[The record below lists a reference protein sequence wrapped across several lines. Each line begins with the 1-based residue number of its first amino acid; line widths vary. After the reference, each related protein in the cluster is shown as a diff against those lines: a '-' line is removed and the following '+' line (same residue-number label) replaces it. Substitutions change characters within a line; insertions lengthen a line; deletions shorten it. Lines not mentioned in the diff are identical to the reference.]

1 MAIDLHKELLNLR
14 RETLNLGAIV
24 EERVRSV
31 AEAIET
37 GDVELAR
44 TVKRGDKEID
54 ELEVQ
59 IESECLRVLALG
71 GPVASDLRFVLGVMR
86 INSQLERVGDLARS
100 ISKRVINVNV
110 LPTIELP
117 RALVDLGH
125 AARGMLSDALAA
137 MSNEDAALCREVR
150 AADERVDDLRREVF
164 YWARDEMPKRA
175 EASQAIIDILSM
187 AQKLERIG
195 DLANNIAGD
204 VIFLVEGE
212 IVRHTKA

>member
-1 MAIDLHKELLNLR
+1 MAIDLHKELLTIR
-14 RETLNLGAIV
+14 REALALGAIV
-24 EERVRSV
+24 EERVRMV

-44 TVKRGDKEID
+44 QVKRGDKEID
-54 ELEVQ
+54 DAEVH

-86 INSQLERVGDLARS
+86 VTSQLERIGDLARS
-100 ISKRVINVNV
+100 ISKRVINVNI
-110 LPTIELP
+110 LPTVELP
-117 RALVDLGH
+117 GSLVDLAH
-125 AARGMLSDALAA
+125 AARAMLSDALAA

-150 AADERVDDLRREVF
+150 AADERVDDLRKEVF
-164 YWARDEMPKRA
+164 YWARDEMPRRA

-204 VIFLVEGE
+204 VIFLVEGS
-212 IVRHTKA
+212 IVRHSKA